1 MQSSSKNAK
10 IYKTFFFIRNFFLIF
25 VIGIFYYLTQPLKSN
40 SVVFIPKGSISQ
52 IITYLKENNYEL
64 STIDKYILF
73 LLGSPQ
79 SGWINIGTKNL
90 NRAEFLHK
98 LTISKAALES
108 ITLIPGET
116 SVVFLSEVAKKLNLN
131 EELLLQEFEKQ
142 APFLEG
148 VFVPETYKI
157 PKGITEDLFI
167 KMLLKYAETQNK
179 KTAEKIFGE
188 FNQKK
193 WHQYVIVA
201 SIIQK
206 EAANNEEMPVVASVI
221 YNRLKNNMKLQ
232 MDGSLN
238 YGIYSHTKITAQ
250 RIRQDN
256 SPYNTYKFQGLP
268 KEAVCNVSLNAIK
281 AAIFPVK
288 SEYLY
293 FVRDKNTGVH
303 IFSKNINEHNKAINL
318 QK

>member
-1 MQSSSKNAK
+1 MIIPFLSTKNDAMQSSSKNAK

-148 VFVPETYKI
+148 VFVPETYK
-157 PKGITEDLFI
+157 
-167 KMLLKYAETQNK
+167 
-179 KTAEKIFGE
+179 KIGRA
-188 FNQKK
+188 
-193 WHQYVIVA
+193 HV
-201 SIIQK
+201 
-206 EAANNEEMPVVASVI
+206 
-221 YNRLKNNMKLQ
+221 
-232 MDGSLN
+232 
-238 YGIYSHTKITAQ
+238 
-250 RIRQDN
+250 
-256 SPYNTYKFQGLP
+256 
-268 KEAVCNVSLNAIK
+268 
-281 AAIFPVK
+281 
-288 SEYLY
+288 
-293 FVRDKNTGVH
+293 
-303 IFSKNINEHNKAINL
+303 
-318 QK
+318 